1 MSSEDPAFDI
11 GRLERY
17 LRSNIDGFS
26 GVFGIEALTGGQSN
40 PTFVISLDGEK
51 RYVLRKKPAGPLL
64 PSAHAVDRE
73 YRVMKALAGTDV
85 PVPRMLCLCEDES
98 IIGTMFFVM
107 DFAAGRSF
115 WDPALPGIDAAER
128 TQIYT
133 ELNRVIAALHGIEY
147 QSLGL
152 SEFGKP
158 GNYFGRQIA
167 RWSKQYRASETRII
181 ASMDNLI
188 AWLPDNIPAGDETTL
203 VHGDFR
209 LDNMI
214 FHPTEPRVIA
224 LLDWELST
232 LGHPL
237 ADFAYHML
245 AWRLRPDE
253 FRGMGGLDI
262 RNLGIPNEQDY
273 VSAYCKRTGRQ
284 SIDPGHWDFY
294 LAYNMF
300 RLACIRQ
307 GIMRRVIDGN
317 ASNPNAA
324 EVGRKAGDMADT
336 AWWLVEKMTT
346 E

>member
-1 MSSEDPAFDI
+1 MPPFDTDN
-11 GRLERY
+11 LADY
-17 LRSNIDGFS
+17 LRGQIPDFAGALE
-26 GVFGIEALTGGQSN
+26 VEALTGGQSN
-40 PTFVISLDGEK
+40 PTFVLKLDGTK
-51 RYVLRKKPAGPLL
+51 RYVLRKKPGGVLL

-73 YRVMKALAGTDV
+73 YRVMKALQNTDV
-85 PVPRMLCLCEDES
+85 PVPRMLCLCEDTDV
-98 IIGTMFFVM
+98 IGTIFFVM

-115 WDPALPGIDAAER
+115 WDPALPGLKPAER
-128 TQIYT
+128 SAIYS
-133 ELNRVIAALHGIEY
+133 EMNRVIAALHTVDY
-147 QSLGL
+147 QAVGLGA
-152 SEFGKP
+152 FGKP

-167 RWSKQYRASETRII
+167 RWSKQYKASETRHIQ
-181 ASMDNLI
+181 SMENLI
-188 AWLPDNIPAGDETTL
+188 AWLPENIPAGDETTL

-253 FRGMGGLDI
+253 FRGMAGLDI
-262 RNLGIPNEQDY
+262 ANLGIPNEVDY
-273 VSAYCKRTGRQ
+273 VSAYCNRTGRQ
-284 SIDPGHWDFY
+284 SISPRDWDFY

-307 GIMRRVIDGN
+307 GIMKRVIDGN
-317 ASNPNAA
+317 AFNPNAA
-324 EVGRKAGDMADT
+324 DVGRRAGDMADS
-336 AWWLVEKMTT
+336 AWRLVEKMKT

>member
-1 MSSEDPAFDI
+1 MVAPLFDTE
-11 GRLERY
+11 RLVSY
-17 LRSNIDGFS
+17 LHAQIPGFN
-26 GVFGIEALTGGQSN
+26 GTLVVEPLTGGQSN
-40 PTFVISLDGEK
+40 PTFVLKLDGKK

-73 YRVMKALAGTDV
+73 YRVMKALHGTDV
-85 PVPRMLCLCEDES
+85 PVPRMLCLCEDDGV
-98 IIGTMFFVM
+98 IGTMFFVM

-115 WDPALPGIDAAER
+115 WDPALPGLEPAER
-128 TQIYT
+128 RAIYA
-133 ELNRVIAALHGIEY
+133 EMNRVIGALHKVDY
-147 QSLGL
+147 QAVGLG
-152 SEFGKP
+152 EFGKP

-167 RWSKQYRASETRII
+167 RWSKQYKASETRHIQ
-181 ASMDNLI
+181 SMENLI
-188 AWLPDNIPAGDETTL
+188 AWLPQNIPAGDETTL

-253 FRGMGGLDI
+253 FRGMAGLDI
-262 RNLGIPNEQDY
+262 ADLGIPNEADY
-273 VSAYCKRTGRQ
+273 VSAYCNRTGRQ
-284 SIDPGHWDFY
+284 SISPRDWEFY

-307 GIMRRVIDGN
+307 GIMKRVIDGN
-317 ASNPNAA
+317 ASNPKAA
-324 EVGRKAGDMADT
+324 DVGRRAGDMADT
-336 AWWLVEKMTT
+336 AWRLVETMK